1 MTRFS
6 RAAVELYESTVARNE
21 RVARR
26 TNEIPGQ
33 RETEAQDAAE
43 EAELEAPVDGGAPS
57 DPEEADQ
64 VTA

>member
-1 MTRFS
+1 MTRFNQ
-6 RAAVELYESTVARNE
+6 AVTDLYDSTVARNE

-33 RETEAQDAAE
+33 RETEAQEAAE
-43 EAELEAPVDGGAPS
+43 EAELEAPVNGGTPS